1 MCFHTACY
9 LFASV
14 LVLSQIGYREIVK
27 PWIEAQ
33 KKEAELIDERSEA

>member
-9 LFASV
+9 MFATA

-27 PWIEAQ
+27 PWFEAQ
-33 KKEAELIDERSEA
+33 KKEVKLDERSEV